1 MIRRQ
6 QSLRTVALLALVA
19 ACWPGMSPCRCV
31 VAEETSD
38 EPAGVV
44 RISNIGLNVRPADD
58 SVGEPLPAP
67 PASPPVQKSTD
78 QTGSPLISS
87 GINYS
92 GYNPYAARVTYDP
105 RVPEGESPLHW
116 RAFECFP
123 ELLTC
128 PHDPLAALF
137 GFLTHAEHVEP
148 ETGLDPYAIGIQP
161 VPARPPLV
169 FECNEG
175 FLKPGWLSQG
185 VETHTGAVWRP
196 SIWVFGTYRTAYQY
210 ADRRQ
215 AGSPVSEWANRLDL
229 FGQVNLSG
237 TERILFGMRPLDE
250 QLGRSRRFTSYD
262 FHDGSWIDGTNADVQ
277 TLFFEGDFGEIFPG
291 LDPYDHKMLD
301 YGFSVGRQPLLA
313 QQGLLI
319 NEDMI
324 DAVTI
329 TRNTLHG
336 HGNLNLRMTGVYAW
350 NEINR
355 NNSRPDHNA
364 QLFALLTESDFAIS
378 TVNADVVYV
387 DSSVNNN
394 NAGSLIAF
402 GLSAIQRIHGF
413 YNTYNTSLHVLASF
427 PTQQETAAAGQGE
440 LLFAQTSWT
449 PHRSE
454 DLIYLNTFWAID
466 QFTSPARG
474 PLMGGPL
481 GQTGLLFSSPAL
493 GQIGAPLPNSASSV
507 VGASLGYQMFY
518 DHTRQQVIFE
528 VGGRQDTDGANT
540 AGIAT
545 GVRYQKALGQ
555 HWIFI
560 VDGIASKRE
569 GIDLIPIGRVE
580 FLARF

>member
-1 MIRRQ
+1 MIRRPG
-6 QSLRTVALLALVA
+6 SLRTVAALALPAAWWLGMPLHQSVA
-19 ACWPGMSPCRCV
+19 GQ
-31 VAEETSD
+31 ETFV

-44 RISNIGLNVRPADD
+44 HLSDFEPDLPSDDIPDASPAPAATGPTAGVYDQD
-58 SVGEPLPAP
+58 AP
-67 PASPPVQKSTD
+67 PAAPAGV
-78 QTGSPLISS
+78 
-87 GINYS
+87 NYTWF
-92 GYNPYAARVTYDP
+92 NPYADRVTYDP
-105 RVPEGESPLHW
+105 RVPESEAPFHW
-116 RAFECFP
+116 KAFECLP
-123 ELLTC
+123 ELLTG
-128 PHDPLAALF
+128 PDEPLAGLF
-137 GFLTHAEHVEP
+137 GFITHAEHDEP
-148 ETGLDPYAIGIQP
+148 QTGLDPYAIGIQSIP
-161 VPARPPLV
+161 DRPSLV

-185 VETHTGAVWRP
+185 VETPTGAVWRP

-210 ADRRQ
+210 LDAHRP
-215 AGSPVSEWANRLDL
+215 GGPVSEWANRLDL
-229 FGQVNLSG
+229 FAQVNLTG
-237 TERILFGMRPLDE
+237 TERILVGMRPLDE
-250 QLGRSRRFTSYD
+250 QESNHRDFWSYD
-262 FHDGSWIDGTNADVQ
+262 FRRHQWLDGLNSHIQ
-277 TLFFEGDFGEIFPG
+277 TLFFEGDFGEIFPW

-301 YGFSVGRQPLLA
+301 YGFSVGRQPILA

-336 HGNLNLRMTGVYAW
+336 HGNLNLRITGVYAW

-355 NNSRPDHNA
+355 NNAQPDYDA
-364 QLFALLTESDFAIS
+364 QLAGILTESDFAIS

-387 DSSVNNN
+387 DSPNPSL
-394 NAGSLIAF
+394 GSLVAF

-427 PTQQETAAAGQGE
+427 PTNGETVVSGQGE

-449 PHRSE
+449 PHHTD

-493 GQIGAPLPNSASSV
+493 GRLGAPLNNFANSV
-507 VGASLGYQMFY
+507 VGASLGYQMFF

-528 VGGRQDTDGANT
+528 VGGRQDTNGANT
-540 AGIAT
+540 AAIAT

-560 VDGIASKRE
+560 ADGIASKPE
-569 GIDLIPIGRVE
+569 SVDVIPIGRIE
-580 FLARF
+580 FLAKF